1 MQVFFTNPANSSVL
15 LIKNRL
21 TSRLLSESV
30 EIVIIILFSF
40 SEAVPF
46 VRLIVLIVI
55 VTSAGAFLILGAA
68 DLDEPEDFCVGKLD
82 ALEHLLDIAVGGGAF
97 ADNDYIARDP
107 VL

>member
-55 VTSAGAFLILGAA
+55 VTSAAALRCLCAA
-68 DLDEPEDFCVGKLD
+68 DLDEAEDLCIRKLY
-82 ALEHLLDIAVGGGAF
+82 ALQHLLDIAVSC
-97 ADNDYIARDP
+97 
-107 VL
+107 